1 MVFSLLKRHLFS
13 DGIGLVS
20 HWFLWCL
27 IGIYG
32 RSRVSGGIC
41 RVFVPAGLDGLLMGF
56 LKVSGM
62 FLMRFFWCSGGVPAE
77 CPSGIAYGNF
87 LF

>member
-1 MVFSLLKRHLFS
+1 MLFSLLKGHLFA

-27 IGIYG
+27 MGIDG
-32 RSRVSGGIC
+32 RSRVSGGFR
-41 RVFVPAGLDGLLMGF
+41 RVFVLADLGGILMGV
-56 LKVSGM
+56 LEVVGM
-62 FLMRFFWCSGGVPAE
+62 FLIGFFWCSGGVPVE

>member
-1 MVFSLLKRHLFS
+1 VFFSLLKGDLFS

-27 IGIYG
+27 MGIYG
-32 RSRVSGGIC
+32 SSRGSYEFRRFFVLTDLGGI
-41 RVFVPAGLDGLLMGF
+41 LMGG

-62 FLMRFFWCSGGVPAE
+62 FLMRFFWCSGGVPVE